1 MISGKVCHRTLLTVI
16 LFCGMTVMAHAQIKI
31 SDLFREMPDS
41 LLPVLSENNRLD
53 MIDFMASG
61 MKAEVTNRLGGRSEM
76 ILLTDDSLRI
86 KVSDAQTVTLLL
98 ISPLDSIES
107 DHKIICQI
115 CTYGTNESMLQSVTS
130 FYTTQWNKIN
140 QIPPLNEEDNKQI
153 HSLNLQT
160 ILNWEQDILKKD

>member
-1 MISGKVCHRTLLTVI
+1 
-16 LFCGMTVMAHAQIKI
+16 
-31 SDLFREMPDS
+31 
-41 LLPVLSENNRLD
+41 
-53 MIDFMASG
+53 
-61 MKAEVTNRLGGRSEM
+61 M